1 MRQPSRRTTPRRAV
15 AGHFGTARAGLR
27 RAGLRRAGLR
37 RAAFVVAAGVL
48 AVPVAAGQAA
58 SAAPANRA
66 ALPDTVP
73 AWASPANA
81 SGAPAPSS
89 RLSLQVNLK
98 TRDQAGAERL
108 AYAVSDPSS
117 PRYGRY
123 LTPAQ
128 FNARFAPTSDQV
140 RSVEGYLRSQGL
152 TVTGVAPGNRW
163 INVTGTVGDVD
174 TAFGTTL
181 KTYRYQGR
189 SLHAPASRPTAPT
202 SVAGL
207 IQGVT
212 GLVQQPSP
220 AQPSHVAP
228 TDASAGAASRAATGS
243 TGSSAGPAATPPPAT
258 ACSTFWG
265 QHSQVMPSAYGRT
278 EFPTANCGDT
288 PDQLQIA
295 YGLKTPLVLGQD
307 GRGTTVAI
315 LDAYASDTMLADAN
329 RYATDNGQPTFASG
343 QYSEHVFTPFDLQ
356 DECGDWGTE
365 EHIDVEAA
373 HNLAPGAKVLYV
385 GAKDC
390 DTGLDDALDWI
401 IQNKAANL
409 VSNSWANHGEDI
421 PIATLQREHS
431 LFTQAAVEGIGMYF
445 ASGDWG
451 DEVTLGN
458 TPSAQP
464 DYPASDPFVTA
475 VGGTSLA
482 VGIDSSYQWE
492 TGWGNDIDY
501 ADYTGTTAA
510 YQAALPGGFL
520 SGAGGGV
527 STLFDQPDYQ
537 AGVVPA
543 ALARTNGPDPMRV
556 VPDVS
561 ALADPETGM
570 AVGITVDGTYVVQTW
585 GGTSLACPLMAGIQ
599 AVASTGRPAPIG
611 FANPLLYSLHGST
624 AYHDI
629 TTPSVPIA
637 IASIRGTWLMTMD
650 HDTSLATAYGYDDIT
665 GVGTP
670 NGRTFLNAERTG
682 AAHRR

>member
-1 MRQPSRRTTPRRAV
+1 MRQPSRRTTS
-15 AGHFGTARAGLR
+15 
-27 RAGLRRAGLR
+27 RRAGLR
-37 RAAFVVAAGVL
+37 RAAFVLAAGAL
-48 AVPVAAGQAA
+48 AIPVVAGQAA
-58 SAAPANRA
+58 SAAPASRA

-73 AWASPANA
+73 AWATTANA
-81 SGAPAPSS
+81 SGAPSS
-89 RLSLQVNLK
+89 SSTLSLQVNLK
-98 TRDQAGAERL
+98 LRDQTTAEQL
-108 AYAVSDPSS
+108 AYEVSTPTSKL
-117 PRYGRY
+117 YGHY
-123 LTPAQ
+123 LSPAQ
-128 FNARFAPTSDQV
+128 FNARFAPTTDQV
-140 RSVEGYLRSQGL
+140 KSVESYLRSQGL
-152 TVTGVAPGNRW
+152 TVGGVAAGNRW
-163 INVTGTVGDVD
+163 INVTGTVGQIDG
-174 TAFGTTL
+174 AFGTTL
-181 KTYRYQGR
+181 KTYRYQGHA
-189 SLHAPASRPTAPT
+189 LHAPASRPTAPT

-212 GLVQQPSP
+212 GLAQQPSL
-220 AQPSHVAP
+220 AQPSHAAP
-228 TDASAGAASRAATGS
+228 AGS
-243 TGSSAGPAATPPPAT
+243 TASSTSTASPAATPPPAT
-258 ACSTFWG
+258 TCSTFWG

-295 YGLKTPLVLGQD
+295 YGLKPALVQGQD
-307 GRGTTVAI
+307 GHGTTVAI

-329 RYATDNGQPTFASG
+329 QYASDNGQPTFAAG
-343 QYSEHVFTPFDLQ
+343 QYSEKVFTPFDLQ

-373 HNLAPGAKVLYV
+373 HNLAPGAKILYV

-421 PIATLQREHS
+421 GLAELQREHS

-464 DYPASDPFVTA
+464 DYPASDPFVTG

-510 YQAALPGGFL
+510 YQSALPGGFL

-537 AGVVPA
+537 VGVVPA
-543 ALARTNGPDPMRV
+543 ALARQNGSDPMRV

-570 AVGITVDGTYVVQTW
+570 AVGITVDGTYQLQTW

-599 AVASTGRPAPIG
+599 ADASTGRSVPIG

-629 TTPSVPIA
+629 TTPAVSIA
-637 IASIRGTWLMTMD
+637 IASIRGSWLMTMD

-670 NGRTFLNAERTG
+670 NGRTFLNGERTG

>member
-1 MRQPSRRTTPRRAV
+1 MRQPSRRTT
-15 AGHFGTARAGLR
+15 LR
-27 RAGLRRAGLR
+27 RGGLR
-37 RAAFVVAAGVL
+37 RAAFVLAAGVL
-48 AVPVAAGQAA
+48 VVPVAAGQAA
-58 SAAPANRA
+58 SAAPASRA
-66 ALPDTVP
+66 ALPDTPP

-81 SGAPAPSS
+81 SGAPSPSS

-98 TRDQAGAERL
+98 PRDEASAERL
-108 AYAVSDPSS
+108 AYAVSDPASKQ
-117 PRYGRY
+117 YGHY

-128 FNARFAPTSDQV
+128 FNARFAPTADQIKV
-140 RSVEGYLRSQGL
+140 VESYLRSQGL
-152 TVTGVAPGNRW
+152 TVGAVAPGNRW
-163 INVTGTVGDVD
+163 INVTGTVGQIDS
-174 TAFGTTL
+174 AFGTSM

-212 GLVQQPSP
+212 GLVEQPSL

-228 TDASAGAASRAATGS
+228 ADAGTASRS
-243 TGSSAGPAATPPPAT
+243 TAGPAVTPPPAT
-258 ACSTFWG
+258 TCSTFWG

-295 YGLKTPLVLGQD
+295 YGLKSPLVLGQD

-329 RYATDNGQPTFASG
+329 QYATSNGQPAFAAG

-373 HNLAPGAKVLYV
+373 HNLAPGAKILYV

-409 VSNSWANHGEDI
+409 ISNSWANHGEDVAL
-421 PIATLQREHS
+421 ATLQREHS

-458 TPSAQP
+458 TASAQP
-464 DYPASDPFVTA
+464 DYPASDPFVTG

-510 YQAALPGGFL
+510 YQSALPGGFL

-537 AGVVPA
+537 VGVVPA
-543 ALARTNGPDPMRV
+543 ALARQNGPDPMRV

-570 AVGITVDGTYVVQTW
+570 AVGITVNGAYTVQTW

-599 AVASTGRPAPIG
+599 AVASTGRSVPIG
-611 FANPLLYSLHGST
+611 FANPLLYSLHGSA

-650 HDTSLATAYGYDDIT
+650 HDTSLSTAYGYDDVT
-665 GVGTP
+665 GVGSP
-670 NGRTFLNAERTG
+670 NGRSFLTGERTG